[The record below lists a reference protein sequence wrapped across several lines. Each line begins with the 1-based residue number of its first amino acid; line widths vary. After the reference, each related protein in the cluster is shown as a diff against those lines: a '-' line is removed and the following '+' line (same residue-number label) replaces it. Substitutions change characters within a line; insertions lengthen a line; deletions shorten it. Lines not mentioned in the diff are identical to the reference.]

1 MFYQN
6 CGSGIGTDFHFYR
19 LLDSDVVKY
28 TTGQLGTM
36 RLRVGTLPSMLEM
49 IGGVLLEVFTVVL
62 FWVSRLKLCLKES
75 RLRPKV

>member
-1 MFYQN
+1 MFYRN
-6 CGSGIGTDFHFYR
+6 CGSGIGIDSHFYR

-28 TTGQLGTM
+28 TAGQLGTM
-36 RLRVGTLPSMLEM
+36 RLRAGTLPSMLEM

-62 FWVSRLKLCLKES
+62 FWVSKLKLCLEES